1 MFSLICSIISIC
13 CNIQL
18 FLMICPVE
26 MHTEDNDHQITFCKY
41 SWARLTVSGFNSIEI
56 FSSKDPMHWC
66 CHAPHHEKKLS
77 QPQHNVSFFSTH
89 KMSRD
94 KKISSRFWS
103 FLEQVFS
110 HTYTTVTSIWQT
122 TPERKDR
129 NNWSV
134 FTINL
139 PVRKPPILEHICHL
153 E

>member
-41 SWARLTVSGFNSIEI
+41 SWARLTVSAFNSIEI

-103 FLEQVFS
+103 FLDKFFPIPIQWLLFDKQLLSEKTGTTDQFS
-110 HTYTTVTSIWQT
+110 PLTYQ
-122 TPERKDR
+122 
-129 NNWSV
+129 
-134 FTINL
+134 
-139 PVRKPPILEHICHL
+139 
-153 E
+153 